1 VIGDAM
7 LLRVVEAHR
16 AAGLGERIVCD
27 HGTRHRALGVR
38 VGMHTGTAVQ
48 RGADW
53 FGSAVNIAS
62 RIADMA
68 QAGEIL
74 ISGATREA
82 LGPAAPLR
90 ERGDHR
96 LRNLVEPV
104 PIFELVLTNRG
115 GRLPIDPVCRM
126 AVEPDRAVERR
137 SVDGT
142 EYLFCSED
150 CAAAFDRDPAA
161 YVPR

>member
-7 LLRVVEAHR
+7 LLRVVEAHH
-16 AAGLGERIVCD
+16 AAGLAERIVCD

-38 VGMHTGTAVQ
+38 IGMHTGTAVR

-68 QAGEIL
+68 DAGEIL
-74 ISGATREA
+74 CSGATREA

-90 ERGDHR
+90 ARGDRR

-104 PIFELVLTNRG
+104 SIYEFILTNRA
-115 GRLPIDPVCRM
+115 GRLPVDPVCRM
-126 AVEPDRAVERR
+126 AVDPSRAVAQR
-137 SVDGT
+137 SHHGID
-142 EYLFCSED
+142 YWFCSED
-150 CAAAFDRDPAA
+150 CVADFDRDPAA
-161 YVPR
+161 YVG